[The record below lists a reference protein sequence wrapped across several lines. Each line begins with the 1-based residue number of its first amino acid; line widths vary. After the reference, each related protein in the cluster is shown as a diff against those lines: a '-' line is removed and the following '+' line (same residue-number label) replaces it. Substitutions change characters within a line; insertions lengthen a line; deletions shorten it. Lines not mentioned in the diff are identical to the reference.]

1 MVVLAGHRRSPAAS
15 TTYFLS
21 SPNVSIMGVL
31 GLFAALVRYLAAV
44 SVRWS
49 LPPSS
54 RISIDGSPAIH
65 MALHE
70 NYAACVKDGDYSGFY
85 KTFVRHLRHAKEW
98 AAATAKITVVFDGPR
113 SDSKRV
119 NMERAA
125 RAKSATR
132 KAAAR
137 SSGRRTRAAA
147 AAAAPTRSEDQLL
160 KAAAHG
166 LSIDALPYAIQACID
181 EGVDF
186 LVAPAEAEAQIIY
199 RERSGLCDFTA
210 GNDSDFI
217 VQQTGGSRHFLR
229 IPGSWSPYATKNQY
243 LRRSSLANPTG
254 AEWNDTDRFLDKVRR
269 STPVCIHVV

>member
-1 MVVLAGHRRSPAAS
+1 
-15 TTYFLS
+15 
-21 SPNVSIMGVL
+21 MGVL

-147 AAAAPTRSEDQLL
+147 AAAPLLGSGPAPPPGTNPVGAIGGGVDSSAIAAW
-160 KAAAHG
+160 AAAVTAERAARRASRRLSLVGRALSELESRRTG
-166 LSIDALPYAIQACID
+166 LPAVRPRSVRTVLLPRGGLT
-181 EGVDF
+181 GV
-186 LVAPAEAEAQIIY
+186 
-199 RERSGLCDFTA
+199 
-210 GNDSDFI
+210 
-217 VQQTGGSRHFLR
+217 
-229 IPGSWSPYATKNQY
+229 
-243 LRRSSLANPTG
+243 
-254 AEWNDTDRFLDKVRR
+254 
-269 STPVCIHVV
+269 